1 MLSIQARP
9 RQTHPYHALGCRW
22 AGSGGLPRHESD
34 FGGDSETTRTLTH
47 TTERFRVR
55 LFRYVCFPAPSS
67 LTNWA
72 RGTTILFSL
81 TMPADLTLNLLPC
94 GEAIKV
100 GATFGQHYVDRSESG
115 DLESCSI
122 DVRTRGF
129 LRQSASGHVEFVEP
143 DIFFAAVAAHLA
155 EDRVLLNLEDE
166 SMRAIAYKRYRS
178 IASALKKQ
186 LSTRK
191 YRADK
196 CADARRKF
204 LDKLSKLNLPW
215 GTCTWASEHPE
226 EVLRKE
232 NADLRE
238 QVVGLE
244 SQVRDGEERLGEV
257 ESERDAL
264 REENASLRARLEQS
278 ERAHAQEMQ
287 ALRDELTRICSEKDQ
302 KILDLEKSLHESLD
316 IIENLEGKLTK
327 RNEAAAKSLQAVF
340 DLEEQK
346 NIDIQ
351 KLEDETAR
359 LQLRLIRRDSA
370 AKKQA
375 EEIRQLRRKAEA
387 LGVENSNLR
396 KGVVNIIEKRRER
409 KEQEVDK
416 IWATAADRLCD
427 AQYSALVHK
436 FLYVKERYHISD
448 AAFHELYMLY
458 QDFGTFPR
466 SHDTTRMR
474 DKFYGEFRNDKGLNL
489 RCTPGGSGHQVD
501 IKEVWR
507 RQIIAALDRGELSLS
522 DVARLRLGVCNSNL
536 LI

>member
-1 MLSIQARP
+1 MLRA
-9 RQTHPYHALGCRW
+9 
-22 AGSGGLPRHESD
+22 LPRPLVRLRTGRRGSLTVLCTMSAGGVDTALRLPSPEEAINPLIA
-34 FGGDSETTRTLTH
+34 FGNCEVTRTDG
-47 TTERFRVR
+47 EV
-55 LFRYVCFPAPSS
+55 
-67 LTNWA
+67 A
-72 RGTTILFSL
+72 R
-81 TMPADLTLNLLPC
+81 
-94 GEAIKV
+94 
-100 GATFGQHYVDRSESG
+100 
-115 DLESCSI
+115 CSI
-122 DVRTRGF
+122 DVRNRGF
-129 LRQSASGHVEFVEP
+129 LRQDSSGHILFV
-143 DIFFAAVAAHLA
+143 DADLFFAALTAHLA
-155 EDRVLLNLEDE
+155 SCKIALNLGRDE
-166 SMRAIAYKRYRS
+166 RIDAHRRYSHIVTRAKT
-178 IASALKKQ
+178 ALRNQK
-186 LSTRK
+186 L
-191 YRADK
+191 RADK
-196 CADARRKF
+196 HPDARRQF
-204 LDKLSKLNLPW
+204 FDRFAKLTLPEGSCAW
-215 GTCTWASEHPE
+215 VPDHPE
-226 EVLRKE
+226 EVLRQE

-238 QVVGLE
+238 QVVDLE
-244 SQVRDGEERLGEV
+244 SQVREGEELKREV

-264 REENASLRARLEQS
+264 REENASLRARLEES

-287 ALRDELTRICSEKDQ
+287 DLRDELTRMCAEKDQ
-302 KILDLEKSLHESLD
+302 KILDLEKSLRESLD
-316 IIENLEGKLTK
+316 RIDKLEGKLTK

-340 DLEEQK
+340 DLEERK

-359 LQLRLIRRDSA
+359 LQLRLVRRDCA

-396 KGVVNIIEKRRER
+396 MGVVNIIENREKR

-416 IWATAADRLCD
+416 VWATAADRLCD

-489 RCTPGGSGHQVD
+489 RRTPGGCGHQVD